1 MIKQICYFYLTCVTV
16 ISFALCLFVQ
26 ESEVV

>member
-1 MIKQICYFYLTCVTV
+1 MIKQICYLYLTCVIV
-16 ISFALCLFVQ
+16 ISFALWLFVQ